1 MMQLKCIGHVLLRVR
16 NLERS
21 RTFYTTILGFEDV
34 PLEFER

>member
-1 MMQLKCIGHVLLRVR
+1 MMQLKRIGHVLLRVR

-21 RTFYTTILGFEDV
+21 RVLGRHDRDV